1 MSQACFVCGRKA
13 TRECPAGSML
23 EPGREPAGEAAT
35 RRICSQCCGKSRRRT
50 IDCPDACPHF
60 RAGGR
65 AALIKLAELGGNP
78 EMEIRQGEVL
88 HNLRLA
94 ATRIRRTRLPDL
106 RDGEARQAFAN
117 LSETMR
123 TKSSGLIY
131 EFRSADPRVQVMV
144 DELLSVA
151 SLHERGEKGM
161 TKTDVAT
168 LMQCLKY
175 LEKQAAAAASQ
186 ARGATLLLD
195 LFAQTVTREFLL
207 REPEGLVGGNTEP

>member
-1 MSQACFVCGRKA
+1 
-13 TRECPAGSML
+13 
-23 EPGREPAGEAAT
+23 
-35 RRICSQCCGKSRRRT
+35 
-50 IDCPDACPHF
+50 
-60 RAGGR
+60 
-65 AALIKLAELGGNP
+65 
-78 EMEIRQGEVL
+78 MEIRQGEVL